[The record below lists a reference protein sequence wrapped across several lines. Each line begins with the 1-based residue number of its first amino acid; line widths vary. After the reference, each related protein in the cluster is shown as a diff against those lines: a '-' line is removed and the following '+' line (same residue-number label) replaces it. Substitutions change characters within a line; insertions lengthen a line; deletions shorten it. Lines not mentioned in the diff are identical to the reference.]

1 MGNTLGNKGG
11 VGITLKIGKTK
22 FIFVNSHLAAGQN
35 SVKQRNNDYYKISQ
49 KIPDLLV
56 KNMTKTK
63 SKLILKLANKMKSAS
78 PPPSPK
84 KPSLNNENKNE
95 SKNENG
101 NNNGNEN
108 GNNSGNNVNRDSSV
122 GSNSPKITAS
132 RDSTNSRPTLDPAD
146 SNPGDSSKDPGEF
159 DQCGD
164 YVLFMG
170 DMNYRIRGNRYVRA
184 CMNVSV
190 RSMCILLFYYSSISM
205 RDNGKSNVRHW
216 SVFFISFYSA
226 LI

>member
-1 MGNTLGNKGG
+1 M
-11 VGITLKIGKTK
+11 IKTK
-22 FIFVNSHLAAGQN
+22 
-35 SVKQRNNDYYKISQ
+35 
-49 KIPDLLV
+49 
-56 KNMTKTK
+56 T
-63 SKLILKLANKMKSAS
+63 KLILKLANKMKSTS

-95 SKNENG
+95 NKNENG
-101 NNNGNEN
+101 NNNRNEN
-108 GNNSGNNVNRDSSV
+108 GNNSGNNSGNNVNRDSNAD
-122 GSNSPKITAS
+122 SNSPKITAS

-170 DMNYRIRGNRYVRA
+170 DMNYRIRGNRYVRG